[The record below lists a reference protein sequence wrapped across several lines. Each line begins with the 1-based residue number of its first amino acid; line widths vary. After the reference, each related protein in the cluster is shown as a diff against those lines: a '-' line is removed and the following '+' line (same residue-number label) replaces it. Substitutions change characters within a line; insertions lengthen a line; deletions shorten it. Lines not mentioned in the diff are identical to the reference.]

1 MDNKFEV
8 YESGQ
13 YCEEILIKQGRQEGE
28 PREPVGFDFHR
39 TVQKLPK
46 AILDMSHTNKYTN
59 SLSLLLPPHS
69 LYSEFI

>member
-39 TVQKLPK
+39 TVQK
-46 AILDMSHTNKYTN
+46 
-59 SLSLLLPPHS
+59 
-69 LYSEFI
+69 